1 MQHFLPVQA
10 EVLPITKLFGD
21 SSYVKSCPGNSFDAT
36 SLEAADSH
44 VGVGRVS
51 FLSAKS
57 NSELQNFSS
66 YSESS
71 PLLTPSPT
79 L

>member
-21 SSYVKSCPGNSFDAT
+21 SSYVKSCPGNSFDVT

-44 VGVGRVS
+44 VGVGGGV
-51 FLSAKS
+51 
-57 NSELQNFSS
+57 FS
-66 YSESS
+66 
-71 PLLTPSPT
+71 LCKIR
-79 L
+79 